1 MTKNPTPEIFRNTR
15 RYKHLTQVLLA
26 GFAVFASAQL
36 TLAQDANPSRNA
48 AADEDDEYKTLIT
61 LEAITVFGTRQT
73 SQLTDIAKHITVVSD
88 EELDDHFIGDMG
100 QLTRYAPGVFANRQ
114 TTSTDPFDSFGGF
127 TIRGVGGNR
136 VQMLVDGARVP
147 ERITDGTRDYLDFNF
162 TKQVDIVHGPGSVLW
177 GADALGGIV
186 AMETIDPDDI
196 LADGKEKGGELE
208 VGYDSF
214 DNRFNN
220 SATYAQRINDSF
232 SLLAGLSY
240 THANEP
246 ELSNA
251 RADGGAYGCT
261 RNIGSGATPCN
272 EFNPTGKNTY
282 RGLAK
287 AVVTPNEN
295 NRFEIVADYMR
306 RRVDVDYNTILGMQ
320 YSTVTGLPTGE
331 HVDSYNR
338 DLDLYRGRFA
348 IEHDLTL
355 DNRFVDEIKW
365 SLAYSPNGYERT
377 GTKQLVNALGE
388 DVREEDTLKLSEDF
402 FEFDMQMTSR
412 VNTGAVGHT
421 ITWGFDG
428 DRTRTDYER
437 KDVAYNLTT
446 GTRTEERAGGF
457 NFANATTTRADLYIQ
472 DQISM
477 FEDRFEVTPG
487 MRFAHYNLDPRPN
500 ADYDVI
506 DGAEPREVSSN
517 QMVYSLGANFKL
529 TDQYSVYGAFNQGF
543 KMPTAQQL
551 YTSRSS
557 SFFDLVPAPDLKPE
571 EVNSY
576 EVGLRGTY
584 AKGNVSLTGFYS
596 DYDGF
601 IQSFYNPPG
610 TTDYTYR
617 NLSSVTLY
625 GIEFAG
631 SWQLTDNLKADAAL
645 TWQHGTQKATS
656 TSASV
661 PHTTPPLKAIVGLN
675 YQLPKYNLSLDAV
688 TTLASGVKR
697 TESDGDFRP
706 GGYALLDVFGKW
718 QPKEN
723 LELRFGVKNIFDR
736 RYFEDTASSY
746 GETASTAVA
755 FSNPL
760 ELQTGA
766 GRTFQAS
773 LKYKF

>member
-1 MTKNPTPEIFRNTR
+1 MTKNLTPEIKRINYR
-15 RYKHLTQVLLA
+15 GKHLTQMLLA
-26 GFAVFASAQL
+26 GFAVFASAQPI
-36 TLAQDANPSRNA
+36 LAQEARSSQNGAS
-48 AADEDDEYKTLIT
+48 DEEDYYATLIN
-61 LEAITVFGTRQT
+61 LDAITVFGTRQT
-73 SQLTDIAKHITVVSD
+73 SQLTDIAKNITVVTGD
-88 EELDDHFIGDMG
+88 ELDDQFIGDMG
-100 QLTRYAPGVFANRQ
+100 QLTRYTPGVFANRQ

-136 VQMLVDGARVP
+136 VQMLVDGTRVP

-186 AMETIDPDDI
+186 AMETIDPEDI
-196 LADGKEKGGELE
+196 LSDGKEKGGELE
-208 VGYDSF
+208 LSYDSF

-220 SATYAQRINDSF
+220 SGTYAQRINDSF

-272 EFNPTGKNTY
+272 ELNPTGKNTY
-282 RGLAK
+282 RGLVK
-287 AVVTPNEN
+287 AVVTPNEDS
-295 NRFEIVADYMR
+295 RFEIAADYMR
-306 RRVDVDYNTILGMQ
+306 RRVGVDFNSILGMQ
-320 YSTVTGLPTGE
+320 YSTMTGLPTGE
-331 HVDSYNR
+331 VVDGYKR

-355 DNRFVDEIKW
+355 DNRFVDDIKW

-377 GTKQLVNALGE
+377 GTKELVNTLGE
-388 DVREEDTLKLSEDF
+388 NVREEDTLKLSEDF

-412 VNTGAVGHT
+412 VDRGALGHT

-428 DRTRTDYER
+428 DRTLTDYER
-437 KDVAYNLTT
+437 KDVTHNLTT
-446 GTRTEERAGGF
+446 GTRTEERGGGF
-457 NFANATTTRADLYIQ
+457 NFANATTTRADLYVQ

-477 FEDRFEVTPG
+477 FDNRFEVTPG
-487 MRFAHYNLDPRPN
+487 MRFAHYNLDPR
-500 ADYDVI
+500 ADSDYEI
-506 DGAEPREVSSN
+506 IAGAEPRKVSSN
-517 QMVYSLGANFKL
+517 KMVYSLGAKYKL
-529 TDQYSVYGAFNQGF
+529 TDQYSIYGAFNQGF

-551 YTSRSS
+551 YTSRSYG
-557 SFFDLVPAPDLKPE
+557 FYNLIPAPNLQPE
-571 EVNSY
+571 KVNTY
-576 EVGLRGTY
+576 ELGLRGHY
-584 AKGNVSLTGFYS
+584 AKGNFSLTGFYS
-596 DYDGF
+596 EYDGF

-610 TTDYTYR
+610 TSDYTYR

-631 SWQLTDNLKADAAL
+631 SWQVMDNLRADASLA
-645 TWQHGTQKATS
+645 WQYGTQKATA

-661 PHTTPPLKAIVGLN
+661 PHTTPPLKAVMGLN
-675 YQLPKYNLSLDAV
+675 YQLPNYDLSLDAV
-688 TTLASGVKR
+688 ATLASSVTR
-697 TESDGDFRP
+697 TESDDDFRP

-718 QPKEN
+718 QPKES

-736 RYFEDTASSY
+736 RYFEDAASSY
-746 GETASTAVA
+746 GATASTAVA